1 MPIQGKSNVQL
12 KNIIVHFQDGIET
25 IDAAYEVF
33 IQEGFE
39 DFQYFAFQL
48 KTTAVKSFASKRI
61 EEYLRIIHARGGT
74 AMCQE
79 VLEYIVLVLG
89 KYLQMMVAFH
99 IFKGDLEKVIL
110 QFKHFNTLHSGI
122 CEVFLAV
129 TNDPFHPGALRKQ
142 KAEARP
148 MLREN
153 LLALKVSDAA
163 SLELGQFLRSNKLT
177 ELGELFTRSGMTLED
192 VLTLNDQ
199 EMTDLG
205 IGKYRLRKILLT
217 AIRNPHTEHINC

>member
-1 MPIQGKSNVQL
+1 
-12 KNIIVHFQDGIET
+12 
-25 IDAAYEVF
+25 
-33 IQEGFE
+33 
-39 DFQYFAFQL
+39 
-48 KTTAVKSFASKRI
+48 
-61 EEYLRIIHARGGT
+61 
-74 AMCQE
+74 
-79 VLEYIVLVLG
+79 
-89 KYLQMMVAFH
+89 MMVAFH

-163 SLELGQFLRSNKLT
+163 SLELGHFLRSNKLI

-217 AIRNPHTEHINC
+217 AIRNHQTPIQNISIVD